1 MNECVCV
8 CVCVCVRERER
19 ERERDQRERGANRPS
34 APVTP
39 RRVAAQPAGEP
50 RSTARASGSTEVG
63 GRGVLS
69 TASGV
74 LRAAAPPCAPRGRR
88 RRAELP
94 QRLRGV
100 YKIAPWDKVL
110 ACVRVMS
117 KRE

>member
-1 MNECVCV
+1 
-8 CVCVCVRERER
+8 VCVCVRERER
-19 ERERDQRERGANRPS
+19 EREREIREREVQT
-34 APVTP
+34 APVP
-39 RRVAAQPAGEP
+39 RDSPAGRSPTCGP

-63 GRGVLS
+63 GRGVLY